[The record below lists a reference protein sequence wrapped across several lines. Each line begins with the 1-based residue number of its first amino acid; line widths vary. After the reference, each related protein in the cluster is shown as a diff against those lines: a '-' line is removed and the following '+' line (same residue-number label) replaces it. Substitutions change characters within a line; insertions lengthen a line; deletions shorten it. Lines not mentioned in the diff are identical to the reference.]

1 MRSVVSTIVNP
12 SCPSCEP
19 VLEVRKASGFRL
31 LITDH
36 RPRIALL
43 FAICLLVPAHALA
56 QDPNDQTFRV
66 DVKLV
71 NVFVTVTNQQGAPVG
86 GLQKDNF
93 KLYEDDIPQKIAVF
107 DRQSELPLS
116 IILAVDASLSTKR
129 DLKLELQSARKFAND
144 ILRPQ
149 DKLSLY
155 QFSEIV
161 EELVPFTSDIK
172 RIDQGI
178 NRVHV
183 RSATALYDAIYLSSD
198 ALMKRQGRKVMVLIT
213 DGGDTISQVKYAEAL
228 REAQIAEAIVYPII
242 VVPIESSAGRDLGG
256 EHALIQI
263 AHDTG
268 GKYYYAS
275 SLDQLDEAFR
285 QISDELRTQYL
296 LAYYPSQ
303 RLADSD
309 FRRIKVDV
317 IAPNAADLK
326 SRYRTGYYTSKAH

>member
-1 MRSVVSTIVNP
+1 M
-12 SCPSCEP
+12 C
-19 VLEVRKASGFRL
+19 FL
-31 LITDH
+31 L
-36 RPRIALL
+36 
-43 FAICLLVPAHALA
+43 PAHASA
-56 QDPNDQTFRV
+56 QDPNDETLRV

-71 NVFVTVTNQQGAPVG
+71 NVFVTVTNQQGAPIG
-86 GLQKDNF
+86 GLKKENF
-93 KLYEDDIPQKIAVF
+93 KLYEDGVPQKIAIF

-161 EELVPFTSDIK
+161 EELVPFTNDLK
-172 RIDQGI
+172 TIDHGI
-178 NRVHV
+178 DRVHV

-198 ALMKRQGRKVMVLIT
+198 ALIKRQHSRKVMVLIT
-213 DGGDTISQVKYAEAL
+213 DGGDTVSQVKYAEAL
-228 REAQIAEAIVYPII
+228 REAQIAEAIVYPVI

-285 QISDELRTQYL
+285 QISEELRTQYL

-303 RLADSD
+303 RLAESD
-309 FRRIKVDV
+309 FRRIQVDL
-317 IAPNAADLK
+317 ALPNAADLK
-326 SRYRTGYYTSKAH
+326 ARYRTGYYTSKAH